1 MSQCQV
7 LYNNKPLEKVR
18 HGKKMTLKD
27 HDIKSS
33 TTLVVTKP
41 GITLSITDP
50 KVSMTVVLLVYNF
63 LMLCCCKINFL
74 NTFTCMYNYLKTS
87 AANKLLLV
95 LVFYSTAE

>member
-1 MSQCQV
+1 MSSQCQV

-18 HGKKMTLKD
+18 HGRKMTLKD

-50 KVSMTVVLLVYNF
+50 KVSMTVVQLVHNFLTLCGETNISGIFTCINNDLKISTGPLVYQ
-63 LMLCCCKINFL
+63 I
-74 NTFTCMYNYLKTS
+74 S
-87 AANKLLLV
+87 
-95 LVFYSTAE
+95 

>member
-1 MSQCQV
+1 MQEQLKQQMLQCQV

-50 KVSMTVVLLVYNF
+50 KVSMTVVWNWHRITQKFGGRKLSLLCV
-63 LMLCCCKINFL
+63 K
-74 NTFTCMYNYLKTS
+74 S
-87 AANKLLLV
+87 
-95 LVFYSTAE
+95 S